1 MRQSNLER
9 DQIFVKGYGFLSFA
23 KNMGK
28 NIGKNISKNLS
39 GKYSR
44 KLLNHAKKSA
54 ADALKTSSKKVIQK
68 TAGTTGDLIDNKIVD
83 IFTKASKNSQQNNSE
98 TVTNENVKEIPKERQ
113 KIIDNLDINII
124 A

>member
-1 MRQSNLER
+1 M
-9 DQIFVKGYGFLSFA
+9 SFA

-68 TAGTTGDLIDNKIVD
+68 TAGTTGDLIDNKSLT
-83 IFTKASKNSQQNNSE
+83 FLRKL
-98 TVTNENVKEIPKERQ
+98 Q
-113 KIIDNLDINII
+113 KTPNRIIQKQLQMRMLKKYLKKDKKLLII
-124 A
+124 LILT

>member
-1 MRQSNLER
+1 
-9 DQIFVKGYGFLSFA
+9 
-23 KNMGK
+23 MGK

-39 GKYSR
+39 VKYSR

-68 TAGTTGDLIDNKIVD
+68 TAETTGDLIDNKIVD